1 MLITDTGSF
10 GTAIRN
16 RRKELG
22 YTQAFL
28 SQISGF
34 SVSFLSDLEN
44 GKETAE
50 LGRAL
55 RLAQLLGLDCHLK
68 AREEFRGF
76 MVPESREDD
85 RL

>member
-1 MLITDTGSF
+1 MLITATGSF
-10 GTAIRN
+10 GAAIRG

-22 YTQAFL
+22 YTQAYI
-28 SQISGF
+28 SEISGF

-55 RLAQLLGLDCHLK
+55 RLAQLLGMDCHLE
-68 AREEFRGF
+68 ARGAYRQGPGRREET
-76 MVPESREDD
+76 
-85 RL
+85 